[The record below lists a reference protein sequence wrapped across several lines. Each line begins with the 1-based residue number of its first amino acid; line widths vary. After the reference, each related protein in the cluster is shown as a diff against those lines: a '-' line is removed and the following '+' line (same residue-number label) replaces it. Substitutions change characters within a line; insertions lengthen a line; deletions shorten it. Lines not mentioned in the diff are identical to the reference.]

1 MKRIFIAFCL
11 SILVFAQATFADVC
25 DNLKQYTLK
34 NGQVVVIKEVKDNPI
49 VIIDTFV
56 KTGSVNE
63 NDKNNGVAHFLEHLF
78 FKGTTNHKRGEFEKA
93 IERRGGVFN
102 AATSRDYTHYYI
114 KINSKYLDE
123 ALSLHSDMLLNVA
136 IPQNEL
142 DMERKVVMEEIT
154 RSIDNPNNKVFDN
167 FMNII
172 FNGTAYQRKILGTND
187 VISTI
192 SRDEIM
198 TFHDTWYKPANM
210 VTVVV
215 GDVDANK
222 ILPKISKAFS
232 FSNATNQNVALKQDP
247 KPLKIKNKT
256 IIEKSN
262 VDTGYMVLGYPSVGN
277 NNLKEAYALAM
288 AASIFASGQN
298 SVLYKTLKEN
308 ENLILDASAGNY
320 ELKDRGVFYVAT
332 SFDPQNYAKVLS
344 KIKAE
349 LKTFKST
356 PIEEKRLNLIKN
368 ATKRQ
373 YQYANESISTVSNML
388 GYDVAVGNGLCD
400 YCDYISVID
409 SITPEFVNATMQKY
423 FNDEQLAISVLL
435 PAKSTKI
442 SKKDNI
448 INVSNKTNA
457 KLVSQY
463 KGIKKYKLN
472 NGATLLLQKTDA
484 NNIIA
489 TKIFFKGG
497 SLAEEK
503 TGTASILSDTI
514 MKGTSSKS
522 GKEIEDALDNI
533 GTNISVADAFEYF
546 EISMKTT
553 KDDFESA
560 FPILKDILENPA
572 FSEKD
577 VTIAKT
583 DAINSIKASRDNPQY
598 VAFENF
604 NEELYK
610 NSPFLKTGK
619 VLEKSIPTIEVD
631 DVKSLHKQ
639 IFAPKNMLISVVGNF
654 DEKDIINKF
663 SSFNPPTTFNILKE
677 SIIKAEFSKLE
688 NDVVREENKK
698 AKGSWLVKG
707 WQTKGLSSD
716 DFVALKLISTY
727 LGGGFTSKLF
737 TNLREDKGLAY
748 EVGAISSSNFN
759 SGYFLMYIGTN
770 PENIEVVKN
779 DFDKEIKNLQT
790 KYISQQELC
799 DLKSM
804 LIGRLNL
811 STETNMSKAYMN
823 GYYEFFDKGYQ
834 FGYDYPQLIQR
845 VNVQNILDVANK
857 YFSQPYI
864 MSIVAEDKYTNK

>member
-1 MKRIFIAFCL
+1 MKKIFIALYL
-11 SILVFAQATFADVC
+11 SILFFTQTALAEVC

-34 NGQVVVIKEVKDNPI
+34 NGQVVVIKEIKDNPI

-63 NDKNNGVAHFLEHLF
+63 NDNNNGVAHFLEHLF

-123 ALSLHSDMLLNVA
+123 ALALHSDMLLNVA

-172 FNGTAYQRKILGTND
+172 FNGTTYQRKILGTNN

-192 SRDEIM
+192 SRNEIM
-198 TFHDTWYKPANM
+198 AFHNTWYKPANM
-210 VTVVV
+210 VTVIV

-222 ILPKISKAFS
+222 ILPKISKAFYRE
-232 FSNATNQNVALKQDP
+232 NITTNNIVSKQNP
-247 KPLKIKNKT
+247 KPLNIKNKT
-256 IIEKSN
+256 IMEKSD
-262 VDTGYMVLGYPSVGN
+262 VDTGYMVLGYQTVGN
-277 NNLKEAYALAM
+277 NNLKEAYALGM

-298 SVLYKTLKEN
+298 SVLYKVLKEN
-308 ENLILDASAGNY
+308 ENLILDAGAGNY
-320 ELKDRGVFYVAT
+320 ELKDTGVFYVAT
-332 SFDPQNYAKVLS
+332 SFTPENYAKVLS
-344 KIKAE
+344 KIKSE
-349 LKTFKST
+349 LKTFKT
-356 PIEEKRLNLIKN
+356 KPIEEKRLNLIKN
-368 ATKRQ
+368 AIKRE
-373 YQYANESISTVSNML
+373 YQYANESISNISNML

-423 FNDEQLAISVLL
+423 FNDENLAVSVLL

-442 SKKDNI
+442 SKKNNI

-463 KGIKKYKLN
+463 KDVKKYKLA
-472 NGATLLLQKTDA
+472 NGATLLLQKTNA

-514 MKGTSSKS
+514 MKGTSSKT

-533 GTNISVADAFEYF
+533 GTNISVSDAFEYF
-546 EISMKTT
+546 EVSMKTT
-553 KDDFESA
+553 KDDFNSA

-572 FSEKD
+572 FLEKD
-577 VTIAKT
+577 IEISKT
-583 DAINSIKASRDNPQY
+583 DTLNSIKASRDNPQR

-604 NEELYK
+604 NEELYN
-610 NSPFLKTGK
+610 NSPFLKTGRI
-619 VLEKSIPTIEVD
+619 LEKSIPTIEID

-663 SSFNPPTTFNILKE
+663 SSFNPPTTFNLLKD
-677 SIIKAEFSKLE
+677 SIIKAEFSQIEK
-688 NDVVREENKK
+688 NTIREENKK
-698 AKGSWLVKG
+698 AKGSWVVKG
-707 WQTKGLSSD
+707 WQTKGLSTD
-716 DFVALKLISTY
+716 DFVTLKLISTY
-727 LGGGFTSKLF
+727 LGDGFTSKLF

-748 EVGAISSSNFN
+748 EVGAVSSSNFN

-770 PENIEVVKN
+770 PENIEIVKT
-779 DFDKEIKNLQT
+779 DFDKEIKQLQT

-811 STETNMSKAYMN
+811 STETNMAKAYLN

-834 FGYDYPQLIQR
+834 FGYDYPQLIQK
-845 VNVQNILDVANK
+845 VNVQDILDVSNK

-864 MSIVAEDKYTNK
+864 MSIVAEEKYTNK